1 MALEHRIVKYDT
13 ADPKTLTGNPYNFR
27 KHPEHQHG
35 VVDGS
40 LDELGW
46 IDEVLVNLRT
56 SEAWPE
62 GERNVLTVIDGHLRR
77 DIAIERNEASIP
89 VKYVDLTP
97 DEERL
102 ALAVLDESTALAQRD
117 VETLSELLALLAPE
131 NQALADFL
139 AELADEAGQ
148 YPDFEPLE
156 DLSGEPEETYRDDTE
171 IVVKVV
177 DYAAR
182 VLAIDAIAAVLQEH
196 PEWEG
201 TIASKA

>member
-117 VETLSELLALLAPE
+117 VETLSELLALLTPE

-156 DLSGEPEETYRDDTE
+156 DLSDEPEETYKDSADIT
-171 IVVKVV
+171 ITVGN
-177 DYAAR
+177 YAMHR
-182 VLAIDAIAAVLQEH
+182 EVMDAVGALLGEH
-196 PEWEG
+196 PEWEA
-201 TIASKA
+201 TLAA

>member
-1 MALEHRIVKYDT
+1 MALENRIVKYDT
-13 ADPKTLTGNPYNFR
+13 ADPNALTGNPYNFR
-27 KHPEHQHG
+27 KHPEKQSA

-62 GERNVLTVIDGHLRR
+62 GERGVLTVIDGHLRR
-77 DIAIERNEASIP
+77 DIAIQRGEATVP

-102 ALAVLDESTALAQRD
+102 ALALLDESTALAQRD
-117 VETLSELLALLAPE
+117 VETLSELLQLLNPE
-131 NQALADFL
+131 NQTLADFL

-148 YPDFEPLE
+148 YPDFGAMD
-156 DLSGEPEETYRDDTE
+156 DLTDEPEEAYKDSAD
-171 IVVKVV
+171 IVITVGN
-177 DYAAR
+177 YAAHR
-182 VLAIDAIAAVLQEH
+182 EVSDEVAALLDAH
-196 PEWEG
+196 PEWEA
-201 TIASKA
+201 TLAA

>member
-1 MALEHRIVKYDT
+1 MTLENRIVKYDT

-27 KHPEHQHG
+27 THPEHQQG

-40 LDELGW
+40 LEELGW

-56 SEAWPE
+56 CEEWPD

-77 DIAIERNEASIP
+77 DIAIKRNEDSIP

-97 DEERL
+97 GEERL

-117 VETLSELLALLAPE
+117 VETLSELLALLTPE

-148 YPDFEPLE
+148 YPDFEPME
-156 DLSGEPEETYRDDTE
+156 DLSGGAEETYKDSADITITVGNYAKHREVLD
-171 IVVKVV
+171 VVS
-177 DYAAR
+177 AL
-182 VLAIDAIAAVLQEH
+182 LAEH
-196 PEWEG
+196 PDWEA
-201 TIASKA
+201 TLAS